1 MKNIYFFKGYA
12 VILGLLLTSL
22 FSFGQTTYYWVGGT
36 SELPIGDGNNWNT
49 QINGT
54 GDSRATPM
62 DSDILVF
69 DGTNVGGGT
78 ATTGTVRVTIT
89 GNTLSQLIFK
99 NGANVIFSRIGG
111 TTGTI
116 TLNGDASDD
125 PDLLVTSGSN
135 LTIDSDLGNG
145 NVNIA
150 LTSFATGE
158 VGNGCSIKITNTGTH
173 RITSQK
179 ENGIVFKTGSTFYS
193 AGTPA
198 SGAYPFGSSSQGVQ
212 YGIKFEKGS
221 NLIVT
226 GTKSPMGN
234 SSTFQSCR
242 MEPGSNFILRTSI
255 TTGNGSWSNLKI
267 FGNITVENNAIF
279 LADGPFYKIDSLTVQ
294 SGSTLTTHSSGNTA
308 VLGNLLVDGNL
319 NAPAGS
325 TNVLVMGGSVPQTI
339 SGSGTITVPS
349 FTVANYS
356 NVTLLKTVT
365 VATTCNIVGTLNLG
379 PSGMLAGTANLTSR
393 VNQTPVTFT
402 GNTTAGSFIVTN
414 VTSPTGITGL
424 FIKGSGIAENTNV
437 VGFSSSNSAV
447 NLSKPASETTTG
459 TTFTFASD
467 TATLVFNSADGANV
481 LGTSGTKA
489 FQSGSN
495 YIINAATSS
504 PFGIGTDAAS
514 SLNLGSVSINAAVV
528 TNYST
533 RIGGKLNLGNGGIL
547 TIRASDTVRIT
558 SASEI
563 GGAPFSQAKYIVSQ
577 VSGANAGVL
586 RFDGFITP
594 RLFPIGSA
602 TNYLP
607 VTLSPTLESDFAV
620 SVFEGITADGTPV
633 GTAFTSDQKAKVVN
647 SVWTINRVSGTG
659 VAEVKLGWPTGLE
672 GSEFTNYPDASVGIG
687 RYNGSSWEQVIG
699 SGDNANNI
707 AMANFSEFSPFSVG
721 QLGFVLP
728 LQFSEVTATV
738 KQQGVDLS
746 WNLLIDEKGNRFGVE
761 RSTDGMKFTE
771 VGSVEGNSSKSY
783 HFLDADNVFSKSF
796 YRIKLTRTNGHMLY
810 SNMIMV
816 NKVAGVEIVVYPNP
830 ASETIVV
837 AGLKEQGIL
846 SIFNA
851 SGQRVMQKVTNAN
864 SISIDVSALQGG
876 IYFIE
881 LSGKQATRRTFIK
894 K

>member
-1 MKNIYFFKGYA
+1 MKNIYFFKSYA
-12 VILGLLLTSL
+12 VIIGLLLTSL

-49 QINGT
+49 QLNGT

-62 DSDILVF
+62 DSDILIF

-125 PDLLVTSGSN
+125 PDLWVTSGAN

-158 VGNGCSIKITNTGTH
+158 VGVGCSIKITNTGTH

-179 ENGIVFKTGSTFYS
+179 ENGLVFKTGSTFYS
-193 AGTPA
+193 AATPA
-198 SGAYPFGSSSQGVQ
+198 TGAYPFGSSSQGVQ
-212 YGIKFEKGS
+212 YGIRFEKGS

-242 MEPGSNFILRTSI
+242 MDPGSNFILRNSI

-267 FGNITVENNAIF
+267 FGNIVVENNANF
-279 LADGPFYKIDSLTVQ
+279 LADGPFYKIDTLNIK
-294 SGSTLTTHSSGNTA
+294 SGSTLTTHTSGNTA
-308 VLGNLLVDGNL
+308 VLGNLLVDGTL
-319 NAPAGS
+319 NAPVGS

-339 SGSGTITVPS
+339 SGAGTITVPN

-379 PSGMLAGTANLTSR
+379 TSGMLAGTANFTSR
-393 VNQTPVTFT
+393 VNQSPVTFT

-424 FIKGSGIAENTNV
+424 YIKGNGIAETTNV
-437 VGFSSSNSAV
+437 VGFSSSNLAI

-495 YIINAATSS
+495 YIINAATNN
-504 PFGIGTDAAS
+504 PFGISTDAAS
-514 SLNLGSVSINAAVV
+514 SLNLGNVTINAATV
-528 TNYST
+528 TNSST
-533 RIGGKLNLGNGGIL
+533 RIGGKLMLGNGGML
-547 TIRASDTVRIT
+547 TIRASDTVRVT
-558 SASEI
+558 SAYEI
-563 GGAPFSQAKYIVSQ
+563 GGAPFSNAKYIVSQ
-577 VSGANAGVL
+577 VAGANAGVL
-586 RFDGFITP
+586 RFDAISTP
-594 RLFPIGSA
+594 KLFPIGSA

-607 VTLSPTLESDFAV
+607 VTLSPASESDFAV
-620 SVFEGITADGTPV
+620 SVFEGITTDGTPT
-633 GTAFTSDQKAKVVN
+633 GTAFSSDQKAKVVN
-647 SVWTINRVSGTG
+647 SVWIINRITGTG

-687 RYNGSSWEQVIG
+687 RYNGSAWEQVTG
-699 SGDNANNI
+699 SGDNTSNM

-721 QLGFVLP
+721 QLGFILP

-738 KQQGVDLS
+738 KQQGVDLAWS
-746 WNLLIDEKGNRFGVE
+746 LLNDEEGNRFGVE
-761 RSTDGMKFTE
+761 RSIDGIKFSE
-771 VGSVEGNSSKSY
+771 VGSVAGNTSRSY
-783 HFLDADNVFSKSF
+783 HFSDAGNGFSKSF
-796 YRIKLTRTNGHMLY
+796 YRIKLTRSNGHMLY
-810 SNMIMV
+810 SNMVMV

-830 ASETIVV
+830 ASEAIVV
-837 AGLKEQGIL
+837 AGLKEQGVL

-864 SISIDVSALQGG
+864 TISIDVSGLKGG
-876 IYFIE
+876 VYFIE
-881 LSGKQATRRTFIK
+881 VSGKQVSRRTFIK
-894 K
+894 R